1 MRDGLPKVGGRLV
14 LDAGNTR
21 VKWAFVRD
29 GVFVASGAVPTQDP
43 DALAA
48 EWGDLPLRG
57 TRALA
62 CSVAGPAVRER
73 IGALVATH
81 TATDVVWFASTERCA
96 GVYNRYDRPTQL
108 GADRWAAMV
117 GARART
123 DDPVVVVN
131 AGTAITVDALA
142 STGEFLGG
150 LILPG
155 VGVMLDALAQR
166 TAGLQSAPG
175 RVSEFPRNTADAMT
189 SGAFDAAAGAVVR
202 MVGRLAAREGAPV
215 RVLLSGGSAPTLVPG
230 MPEGTLRVEHLVLEG
245 LLVADVSEVFR

>member
-1 MRDGLPKVGGRLV
+1 MRDGLPKVGARLV

-21 VKWAFVRD
+21 VKWALVHD
-29 GVFVASGAVPTQDP
+29 GVFVANGAVPTQDP
-43 DALAA
+43 DALAEA
-48 EWGDLPLRG
+48 W
-57 TRALA
+57 RALSLQGVRSLA
-62 CSVAGPAVRER
+62 CSVASPMVRDR
-73 IGALVATH
+73 IGALVSAH

-96 GVYNRYDRPTQL
+96 GVYNRYERPTQL
-108 GADRWAAMV
+108 GADRWAALV

-166 TAGLQSAPG
+166 TAGLQSRPG
-175 RVSEFPRNTADAMT
+175 RFSDFPRNTADAMT
-189 SGAFDAAAGAVVR
+189 SGALDAAAGAVGR
-202 MVGRLAAREGAPV
+202 MVGRLAAREGAMPG
-215 RVLLSGGSAPTLVPG
+215 VLLSGGSAPTLVSG

>member
-1 MRDGLPKVGGRLV
+1 MRDGLPKVGSRLV

-21 VKWAFVRD
+21 VKWAFVND
-29 GVFVASGAVPTQDP
+29 GIFVANGAVPTADP

-48 EWGDLPLRG
+48 EWRDLPLQG
-57 TRALA
+57 VRALA
-62 CSVAGPAVRER
+62 CSVAGPTVHDR
-73 IGALVATH
+73 IGALVSAH
-81 TATDVVWFASTERCA
+81 SATDVVWFTSTERCA

-155 VGVMLDALAQR
+155 VGVMLDSLAQR
-166 TAGLQSAPG
+166 TAGLRSAPG
-175 RVSEFPRNTADAMT
+175 RFSEFPRNTADAMA
-189 SGAFDAAAGAVVR
+189 SGALEAAAGAVAR
-202 MVGRLAAREGAPV
+202 MVGRLAAREGIHPQV
-215 RVLLSGGSAPTLVPG
+215 ILSGGSAPTLAPG
-230 MPEGTLRVEHLVLEG
+230 MPEGTCRVEHLVLEG

>member
-1 MRDGLPKVGGRLV
+1 
-14 LDAGNTR
+14 
-21 VKWAFVRD
+21 
-29 GVFVASGAVPTQDP
+29 
-43 DALAA
+43 
-48 EWGDLPLRG
+48 
-57 TRALA
+57 
-62 CSVAGPAVRER
+62 
-73 IGALVATH
+73 
-81 TATDVVWFASTERCA
+81 
-96 GVYNRYDRPTQL
+96 
-108 GADRWAAMV
+108 
-117 GARART
+117 
-123 DDPVVVVN
+123 VVVVN

-202 MVGRLAAREGAPV
+202 MVGRLAAREGAPA